1 MSNPKAR
8 FETQGLGSAKTLP
21 WRGGGLLLQLSDFAA
36 SIRLLACISEKRL
49 TPGLL

>member
-8 FETQGLGSAKTLP
+8 FETQGLGSARTLP

-36 SIRLLACISEKRL
+36 SIRLLACISENRL